1 MSFVANETKIGIFT
15 YETNGQMKSKTF
27 YGIIFGFILLL
38 IGIIVY
44 LILTRP
50 DSEKPAII
58 KHETEIK
65 QDTRRIDSLLLR
77 QEELRLQLKTDSIKA
92 IEAQRRFKMRI
103 ATLEKK
109 LSVIKTEVQPLIDS
123 LPILKIYTD
132 MQDSVISVQKNRINE
147 LENGVIK
154 AQETFNRLILAS
166 DEKFNLAVEVNQHY
180 RAINQI
186 RGKENRRLKKAN
198 RLLLVAVP
206 VGFVAG
212 VVLSQ

>member
-1 MSFVANETKIGIFT
+1 
-15 YETNGQMKSKTF
+15 MKNKTF
-27 YGIIFGFILLL
+27 NIIIFGFILLL

-50 DSEKPAII
+50 DTEKPAII

-77 QEELRLQLKTDSIKA
+77 QEELRLQLREDSLKS
-92 IEAQRRFKMRI
+92 IEAKKAFKMRI

-109 LSVIKTEVQPLIDS
+109 LVVLRDEVKPILDS
-123 LPILKIYTD
+123 IPILKIYTD

-147 LENGVIK
+147 LEKGELRD
-154 AQETFNRLILAS
+154 QETFNSLLLAS
-166 DEKFNLAVEVNQHY
+166 EEKFNASIEINSHY
-180 RAINQI
+180 KKIDDI
-186 RGKENRRLKKAN
+186 RKKDNRRLKKVN

-206 VGFVAG
+206 VGFVGG
-212 VVLSQ
+212 VLLAK